1 MIVIT
6 RRLAKRLKTVFRQA
20 LDITT
25 RREWPIVQ
33 LAGGPQGLRIRCG
46 NGQAAAEFHLEGEQT
61 DETIFVPF
69 ELFGDIEGGRD
80 VPVEIQ
86 LHDEKVTVSWRD
98 GSVPQLLQYD
108 QPTVRSEHWPPT
120 PEQFTENPPRL
131 LRALADAGATTDPD
145 SSRYALGCIQLRGDH
160 GKVVATDGRQL
171 LVEDGFEFP
180 WDGDVLLPRSR
191 LFGSKQLPEEES
203 VHVGKADDWLTLRV
217 GPWTFCWRL
226 NKDGRFPTVENHI
239 QNPEVAV
246 ASVELPPSDRVFL
259 AENLRQMPGDD
270 TLQSPVTL
278 DLNGTVAVR
287 ARGQDAENP
296 MEMVL
301 TGATRHGEP
310 IRMMTDRRYLARA
323 AQLGFERIH
332 IFGDKQ
338 PMLAADDHRR
348 YVWAVLDAR
357 SCIEPTE
364 NMTRI
369 ESPVPGRAARVD
381 PPHSSN

>member
-1 MIVIT
+1 M
-6 RRLAKRLKTVFRQA
+6 
-20 LDITT
+20 
-25 RREWPIVQ
+25 
-33 LAGGPQGLRIRCG
+33 
-46 NGQAAAEFHLEGEQT
+46 
-61 DETIFVPF
+61 
-69 ELFGDIEGGRD
+69 
-80 VPVEIQ
+80 
-86 LHDEKVTVSWRD
+86 
-98 GSVPQLLQYD
+98 
-108 QPTVRSEHWPPT
+108 
-120 PEQFTENPPRL
+120 ENPAEL
-131 LRALADAGATTDPD
+131 LKALADATATAEHEP
-145 SSRYALGCIQLRGDH
+145 SPRYAVHCLQLCGVDS
-160 GKVVATDGRQL
+160 KLVATDGQQL
-171 LVEDGFEFP
+171 LVQRGFEFP
-180 WDGDVLLPRSR
+180 WEGEILVPGSR
-191 LFGSKQLPEEES
+191 VFGSAVLDSQSPVL
-203 VHVGKADDWLTLRV
+203 VGKTDEWFTLQAGR
-217 GPWTFCWRL
+217 WTFWL
-226 NKDGRFPTVENHI
+226 KINKDGRFPTVENHI
-239 QNPEVAV
+239 QSPDVAV
-246 ASVELPPSDRVFL
+246 ASVEMPPSDRRFL
-259 AENLRQMPGDD
+259 ADNLRQMPGDD

-323 AQLGFERIH
+323 AQLGFERLH